1 MGNHNGADS
10 APVAFGAVYML
21 QDDDDF
27 EDVMS
32 ILGIF

>member
-1 MGNHNGADS
+1 MELIVFLA
-10 APVAFGAVYML
+10 AFGAVYML